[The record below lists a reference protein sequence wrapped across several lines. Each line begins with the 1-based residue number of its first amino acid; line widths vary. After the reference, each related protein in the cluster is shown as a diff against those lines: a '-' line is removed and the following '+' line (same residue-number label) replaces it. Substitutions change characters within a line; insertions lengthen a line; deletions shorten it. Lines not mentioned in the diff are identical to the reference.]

1 MKRDHAMYDYGRRG
15 CGWSQD
21 DGTSCVHYFQGH
33 ETTVP
38 DVGVR
43 KRRRSMSPYERDP
56 RSRFDEHGRQQVN
69 RVSHPTSF

>member
-1 MKRDHAMYDYGRRG
+1 MKRDRAMYDYGRRG
-15 CGWSQD
+15 CGRSQD

-43 KRRRSMSPYERDP
+43 KR
-56 RSRFDEHGRQQVN
+56 
-69 RVSHPTSF
+69 